1 MDHIE
6 FVRKEVK
13 PADIISGLNTFP
25 LNNVL
30 FSYWLENTWLAS
42 EIYLDWAKR
51 GIKENDS
58 YGYSIAIT
66 YSKRCVCRRIDTLI
80 SYNHLYPYQKRNYPD
95 KINALSEIGLKP
107 ARIIQKLIIDFRNEL
122 EHLYK
127 KPTRE
132 MAEDAIQLSE
142 LYLDAT
148 QGELK
153 NGSILVVDSSFLF
166 GRAFIDNSRTLW
178 FNGFSQHPML
188 IVDIFKKEIKIVYP
202 KESEVIYTKRD
213 SFSPQEAMDFA
224 NKLRT
229 HYVKN
234 GSRDS
239 MSIFPDDFRLL
250 LNKSS
255 L

>member
-1 MDHIE
+1 MDHID

-30 FSYWLENTWLAS
+30 FSYWLENTWLTS

-51 GIKENDS
+51 GIQKNDL

-66 YSKRCVCRRIDTLI
+66 YSKRCVCRRIDALI
-80 SYNHLYPYQKRNYPD
+80 LYNHLYPYQKRNYPA

-127 KPTRE
+127 KPTKE

-142 LYLDAT
+142 FYLDAT
-148 QGELK
+148 QVELT
-153 NGSILVVDSSFLF
+153 NGSILVADSSFLF
-166 GRAFIDNSRTLW
+166 GQLFTDNKSTLW
-178 FNGFSQHPML
+178 FNGFSEHPML
-188 IVDIFKKEIKIVYP
+188 IVDIFKNEIKIVYP
-202 KESEVIYTKRD
+202 KDSEVIFAKKD
-213 SFSPQEAMDFA
+213 LFSTQEAIQFA

-234 GSRDS
+234 KSRNS
-239 MSIFPDDFRLL
+239 MSILPENFELL
-250 LNKSS
+250 LNKAS